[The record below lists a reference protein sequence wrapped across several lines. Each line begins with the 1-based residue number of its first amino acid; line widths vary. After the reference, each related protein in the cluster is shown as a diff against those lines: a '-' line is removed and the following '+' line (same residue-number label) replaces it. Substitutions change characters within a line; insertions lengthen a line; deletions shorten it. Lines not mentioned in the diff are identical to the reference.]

1 MADEGVQSAVVVF
14 LRLMEG
20 QAIFTSDAAHNLIHL
35 LVEKQKKKKFAT
47 IIIYTQHGAVEPFQ
61 PCPARKQVSEKN
73 LIMISVVLPE
83 ENRAF

>member
-1 MADEGVQSAVVVF
+1 M
-14 LRLMEG
+14 
-20 QAIFTSDAAHNLIHL
+20 
-35 LVEKQKKKKFAT
+35 
-47 IIIYTQHGAVEPFQ
+47 YTQHGAVEPFQ